1 MENFIM
7 IAAFLLI
14 LCVLGMAG
22 IFRGYIDKH
31 GDK

>member
-22 IFRGYIDKH
+22 IFMGYIDKQ